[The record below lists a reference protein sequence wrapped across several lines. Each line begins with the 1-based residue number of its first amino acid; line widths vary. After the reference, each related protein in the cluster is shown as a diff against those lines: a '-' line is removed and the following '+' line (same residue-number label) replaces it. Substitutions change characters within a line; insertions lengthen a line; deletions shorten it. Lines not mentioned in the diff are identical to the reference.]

1 MLDELVLVAQSV
13 LVEDA
18 VIIENDGIVQVAA
31 EREIARAQ
39 AFQIA
44 HEAEGPRAAHFAQE
58 RRRREV
64 HGSDLRML
72 LERRVI
78 EFDLEIDLEAVV
90 GVETRPLVAV
100 LDLQTFENPDE
111 ALRRLLFLDARGL
124 Q

>member
-1 MLDELVLVAQSV
+1 
-13 LVEDA
+13 
-18 VIIENDGIVQVAA
+18 GIVQVAA
-31 EREIARAQ
+31 ERQIAGAQ

-44 HEAEGPRAAHFAQE
+44 HEAKGPSAAYFAQE
-58 RRRREV
+58 RCRRKI
-64 HGSDLRML
+64 HGSDLRVL

-90 GVETRPLVAV
+90 GVEARPFVAV

-111 ALRRLLFLDARGL
+111 ALRRLLFLDARRL